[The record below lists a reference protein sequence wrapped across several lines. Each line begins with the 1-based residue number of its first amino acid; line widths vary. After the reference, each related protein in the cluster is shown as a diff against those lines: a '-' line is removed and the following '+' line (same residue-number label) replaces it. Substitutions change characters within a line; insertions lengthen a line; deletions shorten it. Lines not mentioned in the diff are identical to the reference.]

1 MNNEQQA
8 PQYAAE
14 EEIDLREYLEV
25 LLDAR
30 WLIAGIALLTTLC
43 AIAFALIST
52 PIYQA
57 DSLLQVE
64 EKQSSIGG
72 MDELGSLLSGDTP
85 TDAELEIIKSR
96 MVIGNAVERL
106 KLNIIAKPSLF
117 PVIGGF
123 FYRRHSG
130 DTLAE
135 PLFGLT
141 EYCWG
146 GETINISTLEVPS
159 IYKGKVLTLRVTD
172 DNSTA
177 YAVYDDEEKLLFS
190 GKLGLLVLQ
199 NGFTIRVDNLHAL
212 QGAAFNLMSNTIPTA
227 TKGLQA
233 NISVSEQGKST
244 GILRLTIQDSSAMMA
259 MSKLDTI
266 AAAYLEQNLLRK
278 SEEAQSSLS
287 FLQEQLP
294 KIKIEMEA
302 AEKKLNAYRLNQ
314 GSVNLDQETQS
325 LLQLVVDIEKQLSS
339 LEVQR
344 AALSEKFTNKHPVME
359 ALLAKRNRLLRER
372 KTVNKRVQDLPDTE
386 QELLSLSRDVQVSAE
401 LYTFMLNKL
410 QELQIVKAGT
420 IGNVRVIDKA
430 YSDGKPIKP
439 KKSLIVLLGLF
450 AGLFIGILLAFI
462 RHSMH
467 NGIEDVAAIE
477 ALGLSVFASI
487 PYAYEQQLLS
497 EHMNHYELYSE
508 DYAQNFLL
516 AESDSEHIAIEAL
529 RNLRTSLAFMLL
541 DEGNIVMITGP
552 SPQVGKSF
560 VAVNFAALLA
570 NAGQSIVLVDADM
583 RRGHINKY
591 LAQERKPG
599 LSNYLSGQANGED
612 ILQTTSVDNLSFI
625 ARGKAPPNPAEL
637 LMHPRFEQL
646 LNKLSKDFDVVVID
660 TPPVLA
666 VTDALI
672 IGKYAAASFLL
683 LRFGRHDEREVQQVM
698 QQMKKSSVKISGAI
712 LNGVE
717 MRRSYN
723 YGKYNSKYNNKYK
736 YHYHYQYEYK
746 SLKEKE

>member
-1 MNNEQQA
+1 MNNEHQA

-130 DTLAE
+130 DALAE

-259 MSKLDTI
+259 MSKLDAI

-294 KIKIEMEA
+294 KTKIEMEA

-467 NGIEDVAAIE
+467 NGIEDVAAVE

-487 PYAYEQQLLS
+487 PYAEEQEKLDKKMRVKNN
-497 EHMNHYELYSE
+497 EGKV
-508 DYAQNFLL
+508 QNFLL
-516 AESDSEHIAIEAL
+516 SQNDPGHVAIEAL
-529 RNLRTSLAFMLL
+529 RNFRTSLAFTLL

-552 SPQVGKSF
+552 SPGVGKSF
-560 VAVNFAALLA
+560 ISANFAALLA
-570 NAGQSIVLVDADM
+570 NAGQRIVLVDADM
-583 RRGHINKY
+583 RRGHIDKY
-591 LAQERKPG
+591 LSKSSDPG
-599 LSNYLSGQANGED
+599 LSTYVSGQANDKD
-612 ILQTTSVDNLSFI
+612 ILQTTNVDNLSFI
-625 ARGKAPPNPAEL
+625 SRGKAPPNPAEL

-646 LNKLSKDFDVVVID
+646 LNTLSKDFDVVLID
-660 TPPVLA
+660 TPPILA

-672 IGKYAAASFLL
+672 IGKHAAATFLL
-683 LRFGRHDEREVQQVM
+683 LRFARHEERELQQVM
-698 QQMKKSSVKISGAI
+698 QQMKKSNVTISGAI
-712 LNGVE
+712 FNGIE
-717 MRRSYN
+717 IHRGYK
-723 YGKYNSKYNNKYK
+723 YGGKYGYKYK
-736 YHYHYQYEYK
+736 YNYNYQYEYK